1 MNLVTLPTVPKE
13 ETLTIREVATNI
25 VAGGSE
31 HYDAMGDVIMITLDA
46 DSTGIS
52 IHSTMD
58 ILDTIGLL
66 EIAKQHTMG
75 D

>member
-1 MNLVTLPTVPKE
+1 MKLVTLPTVEKE
-13 ETLTIREVATNI
+13 EALTIREQASKI
-25 VAGGSE
+25 VTEGSE
-31 HYDAMGDVIMITLDA
+31 HYDEKGDVILITLDST
-46 DSTGIS
+46 STGIS

-66 EIAKQHTMG
+66 EIAKAHTMG